1 MSISI
6 AADRIAP
13 GAPDPEADA
22 LGLPAGVGQACALAW
37 RNFVADPP
45 RSREY
50 AEESVASQASP
61 AGRAWA
67 GLCLAYHQARAADA
81 TGTAGTLQEA
91 RKGLESLGD
100 VRGQALCD
108 VMTAYL
114 DINCGEAGRAISA
127 LEAELARHTR
137 SQDVRALDRFLA
149 CHALALGHS
158 RQGQIDQVLHHHY
171 ANLLLLEQCGW
182 TTPLPVVLL
191 NLSST
196 LTAIDDWEEAL
207 ELARRAVD
215 CCGAMQNSALKR
227 RAEINVALALR
238 FLGRVDEALDELER
252 LRAETYRD
260 PGSDF
265 ALNINSAEALAHAGR
280 IEEAARCLERARA
293 SANTAGDAHER
304 VNLEWVGGFV
314 AERAGEVPEA
324 LRRLEEAKRQ
334 AIALRKV
341 HVPLLPRIV
350 ERLASCYAL
359 AGDHQR
365 AFETFQQFHDAYE
378 ARLGYT
384 TRARYTS
391 RQSREG
397 AAAVASK
404 TSATHVD
411 RARLNEALRRTL
423 GAVGAGSPADGL
435 AGWSAGSIER
445 IDAEARGLGVESAQ
459 VGSLVEQLR
468 RMGESASLES
478 PSQSVRV
485 RVLGELEVS
494 VAGKPLGF
502 GRKRPERPLALLK
515 YLAANGTR
523 AVAETQAADA
533 IWPGLDGDAA
543 LRALA
548 VNIHRLRRLL
558 GDNDTIVHSG
568 HRLALD
574 GREVWCDAVLFDSLL
589 DRAVAARDGDERDRL
604 TARAIALY
612 RGDLAIDED
621 RERWGI
627 AARKRLRSRFV
638 VACGGQGARFAAG
651 GRWEDARESFRRGL
665 EAEPLAEE
673 LCLGYMRACLA
684 LGKAEEGIAAYRR
697 FQAAPKGTGRP
708 VAAIEAL
715 FRELAS
721 RG

>member
-1 MSISI
+1 MRLVP
-6 AADRIAP
+6 AE
-13 GAPDPEADA
+13 PDPEAEA
-22 LGLPAGVGQACALAW
+22 LSLPAGVGQACVMAW
-37 RNFVADPP
+37 RNFVADPR
-45 RSREY
+45 RSREF
-50 AEESVASQASP
+50 AQESFASSASA

-67 GLCLAYHQARAADA
+67 GLCLAYHQARAGDAD
-81 TGTAGTLQEA
+81 GTAAALHEA
-91 RKGLESLGD
+91 RRLLESRSD
-100 VRGQALCD
+100 ARGLALCG
-108 VMTAYL
+108 VMAAYL
-114 DINCGEAGRAISA
+114 DINRGEAERAIAA
-127 LEAELARHTR
+127 LEATLARNAHAPHAH
-137 SQDVRALDRFLA
+137 ALDRFLA
-149 CHALALGHS
+149 CHALALAHS

-182 TTPLPVVLL
+182 STPLPVVLL

-215 CCGAMQNSALKR
+215 CCNTMQNSALKR

-238 FLGRVDEALDELER
+238 FLGRVDEALEELER
-252 LRAETYRD
+252 LRSEPYRD

-265 ALNINSAEALAHAGR
+265 ALYINSAEALAHGGR
-280 IEEAARCLERARA
+280 AEEGGRCLEQARA
-293 SANTAGDAHER
+293 SAAAAGDAHER
-304 VNLEWVGGFV
+304 VNLEWVAGFL
-314 AERAGEVPEA
+314 AERAGEVAEA

-423 GAVGAGSPADGL
+423 GAASTGTAAGGL
-435 AGWSAGSIER
+435 AGWGAGSIER

-468 RMGESASLES
+468 RVGDSASLDS
-478 PSQSVRV
+478 PGQTVRV
-485 RVLGELEVS
+485 RALGELEVS

-502 GRKRPERPLALLK
+502 GRKRPERPLELLK

-523 AVAETQAADA
+523 AVAEAQAADA
-533 IWPGLDGDAA
+533 IWPELDGDAA

-558 GDNDTIVHSG
+558 GDNDTVVHSG

-574 GREVWCDAVLFDSLL
+574 GRQVWCDAVLFDSLL

-604 TARAIALY
+604 TARAIGLY
-612 RGDLAIDED
+612 RGDLAIDDD

-627 AARKRLRSRFV
+627 AARKRLRSRLV
-638 VACGGQGARFAAG
+638 VACAGQGARFAAA
-651 GRWEDARESFRRGL
+651 GRWEEARESFGRGF
-665 EAEPLAEE
+665 EADPLAEE

-684 LGKAEEGIAAYRR
+684 LGKSEDGIAAYRR
-697 FQAAPKGTGRP
+697 LQAGAGSGRT
-708 VAAIEAL
+708 VAAIAAL
-715 FRELAS
+715 HRELES